1 VPLPLG
7 YNPAGAMSKSILIVD
22 DEQIIRNVLK
32 RKLEQ
37 STAYSVLT
45 ADDGEPALEIFKTQP
60 VDLVISDLLM
70 VRMNGIELLR
80 NLKAM
85 DPKIPVIIITGYGT
99 LDDAIEAIK
108 LGAEDFIKKPF
119 DISEVISTIEKTF
132 KKQEEEE
139 DQRAIIKH
147 IAKEDIALEIPTD
160 FEFLNKVINYIFSH
174 VRARWLVGSEDLHDV
189 KVCLY
194 EALYNALEHGSL
206 EIDEEEKVALLELGQ
221 AAYRE
226 FLVQRLQQEPYKSKR
241 ISVNLVISS
250 EDMLVR
256 ICDQG
261 RGFDF
266 KNRIGVMNSEEL
278 FRSSGRGLL
287 LISSLMD
294 EVSFNDSGNEITM
307 RKLRSSTASAQRD
320 DDADEDFAESVA

>member
-1 VPLPLG
+1 MG
-7 YNPAGAMSKSILIVD
+7 KSILIVD

-37 STAYSVLT
+37 STSYTVFT
-45 ADDGEPALEIFKTQP
+45 ADDGEPALEIFRKENI
-60 VDLVISDLLM
+60 DLVISDLLM

-80 NLKAM
+80 NLKQIDA
-85 DPKIPVIIITGYGT
+85 KVPVIIITGYGT

-132 KKQEEEE
+132 KKQEEEA

-147 IAKEDIALEIPTD
+147 IAKEDVELEIPTD

-174 VRARWLVGSEDLHDV
+174 LRARWLVGSEDLHDV

-206 EIDEEEKVALLELGQ
+206 EISEEEKVSILENGQ
-221 AAYRE
+221 QAYKE
-226 FLVQRLQQEPYKSKR
+226 FLLQRLQDERYRDKKIHVGLW
-241 ISVNLVISS
+241 ISPQ
-250 EDMLVR
+250 DMRVAIR
-256 ICDQG
+256 DEG
-261 RGFDF
+261 PGFDAT
-266 KNRIGVMNSEEL
+266 KRLNNMNTEEL
-278 FRSSGRGLL
+278 FKSSGRGLL
-287 LISSLMD
+287 LINSLMD
-294 EVSFNDSGNEITM
+294 EVSFNPSGNEITM
-307 RKLRSSTASAQRD
+307 RKLRASTIANSIDAMAAQP
-320 DDADEDFAESVA
+320 V

>member
-1 VPLPLG
+1 
-7 YNPAGAMSKSILIVD
+7 MSKSILIVD

-37 STAYSVLT
+37 NTAYTVFT
-45 ADDGEPALEIFKTQP
+45 ADDGEPGLEIFRQQP
-60 VDLVISDLLM
+60 IDLVISDLLM

-80 NLKAM
+80 NLKQI
-85 DPKIPVIIITGYGT
+85 DPKVPVIIITGYGT

-119 DISEVISTIEKTF
+119 DISEVIATIDKTF

-147 IAKEDIALEIPTD
+147 IAAEHIDLEIPTD
-160 FEFLNKVINYIFSH
+160 FDYLNRVINYIFSH
-174 VRARWLVGSEDLHDV
+174 LRARWLVGSEDLHDV

-206 EIDEEEKVALLELGQ
+206 EINEEEKSTLLEHGQ
-221 AAYRE
+221 ASYRE
-226 FLVQRLQQEPYKSKR
+226 FLLQRMQIEPYRSK
-241 ISVNLVISS
+241 II
-250 EDMLVR
+250 LVR
-256 ICDQG
+256 LDITGEEMNVRITDDG
-261 RGFDF
+261 PGFDF
-266 KNRIGVMNSEEL
+266 ANRMGHMNSEEL

-294 EVSFNDSGNEITM
+294 GVEFNDSGNEITM
-307 RKLRSSTASAQRD
+307 RKLRSSTQAAIR
-320 DDADEDFAESVA
+320 EAELQLA

>member
-1 VPLPLG
+1 
-7 YNPAGAMSKSILIVD
+7 MSKSILIVD

-37 STAYSVLT
+37 NTQYTVYT
-45 ADDGEPALEIFKTQP
+45 ADDGEPGLEIFRQQP
-60 VDLVISDLLM
+60 IDLVISDLLM
-70 VRMNGIELLR
+70 VKMNGIELLR
-80 NLKAM
+80 NLKQI
-85 DPKIPVIIITGYGT
+85 DHRVPVIIITGYGT

-147 IAKEDIALEIPTD
+147 IASEHVQLEIPTD
-160 FEFLNKVINYIFSH
+160 FDFLNRVINYIFSH
-174 VRARWLVGSEDLHDV
+174 LRARWLVGSEDLHDV

-206 EIDEEEKVALLELGQ
+206 EINEEEKSALLEHGQ
-221 AAYRE
+221 ASYRE
-226 FLVQRLQQEPYKSKR
+226 FLLARMQQEPYRSK
-241 ISVNLVISS
+241 VI
-250 EDMLVR
+250 LVR
-256 ICDQG
+256 LDITGDDMTVKITDQG
-261 RGFDF
+261 HGFDYAS
-266 KNRIGVMNSEEL
+266 RVGHVSSEEL

-294 EVSFNDSGNEITM
+294 EVDFNASGNEITM
-307 RKLRSSTASAQRD
+307 RKLRSSTQAAMR
-320 DDADEDFAESVA
+320 EAELQIA

>member
-1 VPLPLG
+1 
-7 YNPAGAMSKSILIVD
+7 MSKSILIVD

-37 STAYSVLT
+37 NTAYTVYT
-45 ADDGEPALEIFKTQP
+45 ADDGEPGLEIFRQQP
-60 VDLVISDLLM
+60 IDLVISDLLM

-80 NLKAM
+80 NLKQI
-85 DPKIPVIIITGYGT
+85 DHRVPVIIITGYGT

-119 DISEVISTIEKTF
+119 DISEVIATIEKTF

-147 IAKEDIALEIPTD
+147 IALETVQMEIPTD
-160 FEFLNKVINYIFSH
+160 FDYLNRVINFIFSH
-174 VRARWLVGSEDLHDV
+174 LKARWLVGAEDLHDV

-194 EALYNALEHGSL
+194 EGLYNALEHGSL
-206 EIDEEEKVALLELGQ
+206 GINEEEKSTLLEHGQ
-221 AAYRE
+221 ASYRE
-226 FLVQRLQQEPYKSKR
+226 FLMQRMQQEPYKSK
-241 ISVNLVISS
+241 IINVQLDITGD
-250 EDMLVR
+250 DMRVK
-256 ICDQG
+256 IVDDG
-261 RGFDF
+261 PGFDF
-266 KNRIGVMNSEEL
+266 KNRMGHMNSEEL

-294 EVSFNDSGNEITM
+294 EVEFNDTGNEITM
-307 RKLRSSTASAQRD
+307 RKLRSSTQAAMR
-320 DDADEDFAESVA
+320 EAELQLV